1 MSETQNKIK
10 VKINELRKLHS
21 ELDIEISKIV
31 KVIPVDQ
38 VMLQRIKKKKL
49 KLKDEISKLISN
61 NPEKKRQLEMSG
73 QNVASVVPVMAG
85 KNLHNTKYLSSKKE
99 KGHLISDRYLD
110 TE

>member
-10 VKINELRKLHS
+10 AKINELRKIHS

-49 KLKDEISKLISN
+49 KLKDEISKLSSHILPDIIS
-61 NPEKKRQLEMSG
+61 
-73 QNVASVVPVMAG
+73 
-85 KNLHNTKYLSSKKE
+85 
-99 KGHLISDRYLD
+99 
-110 TE
+110 